1 MLSGKVFEDVLLTCP
16 LIYLDTVW
24 LWLDLFVMDQASRTN
39 DPGSQSYQKPNPLE
53 KENFVENYNE
63 QDKTR
68 ENTCYSCIW

>member
-1 MLSGKVFEDVLLTCP
+1 MLSGKVFKDVLLTCP

-24 LWLDLFVMDQASRTN
+24 LWLALFIMDQASRTN

-63 QDKTR
+63 QDETCK
-68 ENTCYSCIW
+68 NTCYSCI